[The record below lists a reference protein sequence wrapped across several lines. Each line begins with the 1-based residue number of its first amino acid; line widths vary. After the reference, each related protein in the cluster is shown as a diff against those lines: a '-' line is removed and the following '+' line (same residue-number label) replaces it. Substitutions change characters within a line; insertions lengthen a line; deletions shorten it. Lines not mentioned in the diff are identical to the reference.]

1 LPPGASGFSVTDTE
15 PTEPI
20 RARRVVAWGDGL
32 RSPGVTR
39 RLNSEFASRSR
50 DTSAA
55 PSARKVAVLTE
66 REVVAVVGEGLSN
79 EDIAGRLFVSP
90 NAAKMH
96 TSRAMIKLGA
106 RDRAQLVVFAYE
118 SGLVRPGWTS

>member
-1 LPPGASGFSVTDTE
+1 LVKDTE

-66 REVVAVVGEGLSN
+66 REREVVAVVGEGLSN

-90 NAAKMH
+90 NTARIH
-96 TSRAMIKLGA
+96 TSRAMIKLGS